1 MPYGAYFLYSKMQ
14 ESVSFYWNYSSS
26 EDKGFTS
33 DHPFS
38 KYAKFSEKLTFVT
51 HLYAPYMCQSGGK
64 KSQVSENFAYV
75 VSG

>member
-1 MPYGAYFLYSKMQ
+1 MYSKMQ
-14 ESVSFYWNYSSS
+14 ESVSFYWNYSSN

-38 KYAKFSEKLTFVT
+38 KYAKFSKKLTFVT